1 MKSRNEIFEI
11 LRKELPYLKK
21 KFHVKT
27 IGLFGSYARE
37 EQAEKSD
44 VDLLVDFKKPV
55 DFFILIDLEDY
66 LSNKLG
72 VKVEVVTPGGI
83 KERMK
88 PYIMRDVVYV

>member
-72 VKVEVVTPGGI
+72 VKVEVVTPWGI

>member
-27 IGLFGSYARE
+27 IGLFGSYVRE
-37 EQAEKSD
+37 EQVEKSD